1 MPSSIDRSRNLNEIR
16 QMIAN
21 LETTMKELRNPQ
33 IARSYKKEIDELK
46 RIISENSLRLFR
58 SYY

>member
-1 MPSSIDRSRNLNEIR
+1 MPSSIDRSRDLSEIR

-21 LETTMKELRNPQ
+21 LEETMKGSRNPL
-33 IARSYKKEIDELK
+33 IARAYKKEIDELK
-46 RIISENSLRLFR
+46 RIISENSLRVFR